1 MSIILVVSFMLAAS
15 PSSQKITEKCIDTS
29 GMRTPGVLSLIEH
42 PVRDGKD
49 TIDVFD
55 TQKRV
60 IARIYSNPSDGFVI
74 AFVQGNHRSLT
85 IRVYDPEYGILIFDS
100 FEKQAGRYKVFIDG
114 KVAYIQHRAGVTQY
128 ESWPEHIRKAPH
140 ITTAKNP
147 LRIAPRETSRIVAG
161 HNQVEVYSC
170 TEVRGDWARLKS
182 DPQFDPGNSS
192 GKTLEGWVQWR
203 KGTRLLAKIVY
214 SD

>member
-1 MSIILVVSFMLAAS
+1 MSLIVVVSLMLAAS

-74 AFVQGNHRSLT
+74 AFVLGNHRSLT

-128 ESWPEHIRKAPH
+128 ESWPEHIRKGEYVTSDK
-140 ITTAKNP
+140 TT
-147 LRIAPRETSRIVAG
+147 LRIAPQETSRIVVGHKEAG
-161 HNQVEVYSC
+161 GYSC
-170 TEVRGDWARLKS
+170 TEVRGDWTRLKS
-182 DPQFDPGNSS
+182 DSQFDPGNSS
-192 GKTLEGWVQWR
+192 GKTLEGWVRWR
-203 KGTRLLAKIVY
+203 GGAKLLVSIKY
-214 SD
+214 RY